1 MYSNDTVC
9 HIQKNNNNN
18 FTLMA
23 LYTCTKDIKIYIK
36 QNNFTPMVQYTMYK
50 RHEQNN
56 FTPMVQYTMY
66 KRHEQNNFTPMV
78 CIPCTKDLNKIIVL

>member
-1 MYSNDTVC
+1 
-9 HIQKNNNNN
+9 
-18 FTLMA
+18 MA

-36 QNNFTPMVQYTMYK
+36 QNNFTPMGQYTMYK

-66 KRHEQNNFTPMV
+66 KRHEQNNFTMY
-78 CIPCTKDLNKIIVL
+78 TKTGHDIWWTPVYANKHK